1 MRAVDIWCVRSPG
14 GRMPPNLNI
23 TVNDDGQTLV
33 VTPSG
38 EIDMFTSSE
47 LAAALDRRANGH
59 RAIVCDLSRVT
70 FLDSTGL
77 RLLLTVGREEPER
90 FAIANPS
97 EPVERLLELTGMV
110 EHFRRAR

>member
-1 MRAVDIWCVRSPG
+1 MRAVDIWCVTSSG

-33 VTPSG
+33 VMPSG
-38 EIDMFTSSE
+38 EVDMFTTPE
-47 LAAALDRRANGH
+47 LAAALDQRANGH

-97 EPVERLLELTGMV
+97 ETVERLLELTGMIG
-110 EHFRRAR
+110 HFRRAP